1 MIRRKNK
8 KNSEKNNVDKSLGS
22 LRINNKKARE
32 LLILFGVIII
42 LTLITFTVCVINGK
56 SSADFPAVLSILIFF
71 AIIGIYFYS
80 QKNSFLGI
88 LEKFKG
94 KNESYS

>member
-1 MIRRKNK
+1 MIRRKTK
-8 KNSEKNNVDKSLGS
+8 KNSEKNNADKSLGS

-32 LLILFGVIII
+32 LLILFGVTII
-42 LTLITFTVCVINGK
+42 LTLITFAVCVINGK
-56 SSADFPAVLSILIFF
+56 SSADSPAVLSILTFF
-71 AIIGIYFYS
+71 AIIEIYFYS
-80 QKNSFLGI
+80 QKNLFLGI